1 MRLEGLQLIPQ
12 KPNVSKFQR
21 VSCRKSEVF
30 NVTKTNYL
38 NVAKSEVFNV
48 AKTNY
53 LNVAK
58 SEEPVISAKPKFLAL
73 THVLVYGY
81 WCCQVTILSAYNAS
95 VMFLL
100 RYYQSI
106 AML

>member
-1 MRLEGLQLIPQ
+1 MMINWKASDNNSDQTITI
-12 KPNVSKFQR
+12 FQTMHF
-21 VSCRKSEVF
+21 K
-30 NVTKTNYL
+30 
-38 NVAKSEVFNV
+38 
-48 AKTNY
+48 
-53 LNVAK
+53 
-58 SEEPVISAKPKFLAL
+58 EPVISAKPKILAL

>member
-1 MRLEGLQLIPQ
+1 MMVNWKASDNNSDQTITI
-12 KPNVSKFQR
+12 FQTMHF
-21 VSCRKSEVF
+21 K
-30 NVTKTNYL
+30 
-38 NVAKSEVFNV
+38 
-48 AKTNY
+48 
-53 LNVAK
+53 
-58 SEEPVISAKPKFLAL
+58 EPVISAKPKILAL

-106 AML
+106 AVL

>member
-1 MRLEGLQLIPQ
+1 MMINWKASDNNGDQTITI
-12 KPNVSKFQR
+12 FQTMHF
-21 VSCRKSEVF
+21 K
-30 NVTKTNYL
+30 
-38 NVAKSEVFNV
+38 
-48 AKTNY
+48 
-53 LNVAK
+53 
-58 SEEPVISAKPKFLAL
+58 EPVISAKPKILAL

-106 AML
+106 AVL

>member
-1 MRLEGLQLIPQ
+1 MHFR
-12 KPNVSKFQR
+12 
-21 VSCRKSEVF
+21 
-30 NVTKTNYL
+30 
-38 NVAKSEVFNV
+38 
-48 AKTNY
+48 
-53 LNVAK
+53 
-58 SEEPVISAKPKFLAL
+58 EPVISAKPTFLAL

-100 RYYQSI
+100 RYYQPI

>member
-1 MRLEGLQLIPQ
+1 MMITIKTLMMIM
-12 KPNVSKFQR
+12 VMITTFQTMHFR
-21 VSCRKSEVF
+21 
-30 NVTKTNYL
+30 
-38 NVAKSEVFNV
+38 
-48 AKTNY
+48 
-53 LNVAK
+53 
-58 SEEPVISAKPKFLAL
+58 EPVISAKSKFLAL

-100 RYYQSI
+100 PYYQSI

>member
-1 MRLEGLQLIPQ
+1 MMINGKASDNNSDQTITI
-12 KPNVSKFQR
+12 FQTMDF
-21 VSCRKSEVF
+21 K
-30 NVTKTNYL
+30 
-38 NVAKSEVFNV
+38 
-48 AKTNY
+48 
-53 LNVAK
+53 
-58 SEEPVISAKPKFLAL
+58 EPVINAKPKILAL

>member
-1 MRLEGLQLIPQ
+1 MMVNWKASDNNSDQTITI
-12 KPNVSKFQR
+12 FQTMHF
-21 VSCRKSEVF
+21 K
-30 NVTKTNYL
+30 
-38 NVAKSEVFNV
+38 
-48 AKTNY
+48 
-53 LNVAK
+53 
-58 SEEPVISAKPKFLAL
+58 EPVISAKPKILAP

-106 AML
+106 AVL

>member
-1 MRLEGLQLIPQ
+1 MMINWIASDDNGDQTITI
-12 KPNVSKFQR
+12 FQTMHFR
-21 VSCRKSEVF
+21 
-30 NVTKTNYL
+30 
-38 NVAKSEVFNV
+38 
-48 AKTNY
+48 
-53 LNVAK
+53 
-58 SEEPVISAKPKFLAL
+58 EPVISAKPKFLAL

-106 AML
+106 AIL

>member
-1 MRLEGLQLIPQ
+1 MTIMMINNDDNNQNADDDNGDQAIT
-12 KPNVSKFQR
+12 VFQAMHFR
-21 VSCRKSEVF
+21 
-30 NVTKTNYL
+30 
-38 NVAKSEVFNV
+38 
-48 AKTNY
+48 
-53 LNVAK
+53 
-58 SEEPVISAKPKFLAL
+58 EPVISAKSKFLAL
-73 THVLVYGY
+73 THVLVYDY

>member
-1 MRLEGLQLIPQ
+1 MMINWKASDNNSDQTITI
-12 KPNVSKFQR
+12 FQTMHF
-21 VSCRKSEVF
+21 K
-30 NVTKTNYL
+30 
-38 NVAKSEVFNV
+38 
-48 AKTNY
+48 
-53 LNVAK
+53 
-58 SEEPVISAKPKFLAL
+58 EPVISAKPKILAL

-106 AML
+106 AVL